1 MVKLTKL
8 QKNKQNYYNVNL
20 NLGLILNT
28 DSMLD
33 LLLLQVA
40 NT

>member
-1 MVKLTKL
+1 MVKRTKL
-8 QKNKQNYYNVNL
+8 QTNKQKYYNIYL

-33 LLLLQVA
+33 PLLLQLA
-40 NT
+40 NI